1 MNIKIVIIEILAEK
15 ALLQSSDIRMSDSL
29 ADLGIDSL
37 GIIEFLFSVE
47 ERLNIDFDINLN
59 LETSNDFELI
69 TVEGLIN
76 SLEGLISK
84 KDLDKN

>member
-1 MNIKIVIIEILAEK
+1 VNIKIVIIEILAEK
-15 ALLQSSDIRMSDSL
+15 ALLQSCDIRMSDSL